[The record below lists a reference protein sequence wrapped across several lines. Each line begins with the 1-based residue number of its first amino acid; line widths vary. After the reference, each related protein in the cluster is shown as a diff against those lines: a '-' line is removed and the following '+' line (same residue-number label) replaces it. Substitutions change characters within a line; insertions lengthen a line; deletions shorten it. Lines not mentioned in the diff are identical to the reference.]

1 MSPKINFFDQ
11 ISPFLDGQLYGT
23 EKVEFE
29 KQLQNDPLLK
39 GEFQFQQ
46 DVISSVKDYRI
57 AQLKARLNNI
67 PIPAPNT
74 MVSTNLAALKIA
86 GSLLLI
92 SAIGTGG
99 YLYYQNQV
107 NTQSTV
113 GTTSPNQIELSE
125 EDLIGHT
132 MIEELPTPPQIHAED
147 IENTEPQEQDEPLTV
162 KREISTSS
170 STKTSQ
176 PRNIVREPRS
186 VQPTIIEGFQDEES
200 FPSEDELGLPYKT
213 FDEKNIKEIAHVEFS
228 NTIDGKH
235 SFHYQHYNNKL
246 FLYGDFNNIPYEILE
261 LNNAKG
267 RKLYLFYQGEFY
279 DIKSDQEEI
288 APLVEIKDR
297 KLINQLSPLIENKD

>member
-11 ISPFLDGQLYGT
+11 ISPFLDGQLSGT

-67 PIPAPNT
+67 LIPAPNNI
-74 MVSTNLAALKIA
+74 VSTNLAALKIA

-107 NTQSTV
+107 NTQSTGV
-113 GTTSPNQIELSE
+113 TANPNQIELSK
-125 EDLIGHT
+125 EDLRDYTI
-132 MIEELPTPPQIHAED
+132 IEEVPKPPQIQT
-147 IENTEPQEQDEPLTV
+147 ENTEPQATKE
-162 KREISTSS
+162 SS
-170 STKTSQ
+170 SVRPELSTPSSTNTSQ
-176 PRNIVREPRS
+176 PQNITREPRS

-200 FPSEDELGLPYKT
+200 FPTEDEVGLPNISLN
-213 FDEKNIKEIAHVEFS
+213 EKNIEEITQVKVS

>member
-1 MSPKINFFDQ
+1 M
-11 ISPFLDGQLYGT
+11 DGAI
-23 EKVEFE
+23 
-29 KQLQNDPLLK
+29 
-39 GEFQFQQ
+39 EFQFQQ

-67 PIPAPNT
+67 LIPAPNNI
-74 MVSTNLAALKIA
+74 VSTNLAALKIA

-107 NTQSTV
+107 NTQST
-113 GTTSPNQIELSE
+113 GATANPNQIELSE
-125 EDLIGHT
+125 EDLIDYT
-132 MIEELPTPPQIHAED
+132 IIEEVPKPPQIQT
-147 IENTEPQEQDEPLTV
+147 ENTEPQATKE
-162 KREISTSS
+162 SS
-170 STKTSQ
+170 SVSPELSTPSSTNTSQ
-176 PRNIVREPRS
+176 PQNITREPRS

-200 FPSEDELGLPYKT
+200 FPNEDEVGLPNISLN
-213 FDEKNIKEIAHVEFS
+213 EKNIEEITQVEVS
-228 NTIDGKH
+228 NTVDGKH

-297 KLINQLSPLIENKD
+297 KLFNQLSPLIENKE